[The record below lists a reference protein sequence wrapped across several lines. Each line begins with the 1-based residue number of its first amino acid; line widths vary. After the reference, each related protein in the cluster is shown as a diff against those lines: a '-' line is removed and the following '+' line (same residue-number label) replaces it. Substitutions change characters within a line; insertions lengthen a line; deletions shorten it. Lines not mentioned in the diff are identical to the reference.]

1 MLQVF
6 VQILESLVQGGTV
19 LYLVAVAFAE
29 GFQCPSPRLVTVQV
43 TIDPVVLVKETIRAF
58 QQRHRVQHEV
68 VIAASQAEHHP

>member
-43 TIDPVVLVKETIRAF
+43 TIDPVLLVKEIIRAF
-58 QQRHRVQHEV
+58 Q
-68 VIAASQAEHHP
+68 

>member
-43 TIDPVVLVKETIRAF
+43 TIDSVVLVKETIRAF
-58 QQRHRVQHEV
+58 Q
-68 VIAASQAEHHP
+68 